1 MKRFFTFLMAV
12 WALLSISQTVKAA
25 DYYIKGSFVEGQEW
39 TKLDGKNME
48 SVGDNKY
55 SQTYQCKTA
64 GKYCFRFAGD
74 GLDYEMCPHDPFY
87 ELTQV
92 SYGVASTNHDGKAN
106 YYFYVNMESGKT
118 YTFTFD
124 NSNPSN
130 RTVACTVGGSSTT
143 PTGNFAKFY
152 LVGSMTGWDFENTDY
167 PFATTDGTNYTCTL
181 SGKSGDLYF
190 KPKGFLADGTAFKE
204 MLGPDIDT
212 PISTDFQAVK
222 YGGGAWTLF
231 NASSGKTYTITLQYN
246 GATSAPQIKY
256 SEQESG
262 SVTPPTPLT
271 NPIANRKYSEGYY
284 LVGNFFNFDGDTINY
299 KDAVFKFK
307 QQKDDKDGN
316 AVYMLEIPATL
327 TARAQVMSVDAT
339 RTPVAVYGPGE
350 VLAINNSTLPVGTDN
365 QTATTGIKDLK
376 SNIKIEDGTNYWDMT
391 TRRTQNDGVG
401 QDGSYKYYITVDK
414 ATGEPSKWEIKYTD
428 LKRVAF
434 LLSTNPFGSA
444 LTVGSTRAKNTFES
458 ENDKPQAAFNSG
470 KYFGSLYM
478 DNDDE
483 YYGVSNDLAGNNSLS
498 SSYDGYKAI
507 KNEIDRPTYNK
518 LFLFGNGGLDITQS
532 DEAKKAAANWGTFKC
547 PATSGVYVLEFNT
560 NKGNGINEA
569 AHGGTGAEILIANN
583 REIITSLSMVGP
595 AIPGTTTG
603 NKWDWASP
611 VADMDFDVSENC
623 YKLTIAT
630 TEENRN
636 QVFRFVGNHTQKINW
651 FENSSV
657 DQSEKAAIYNADGTF
672 GIGHTASPSDPN
684 EVSYTQNGTA
694 ETDKSK
700 DENLNIIWNR
710 PAGTW
715 TVRFHIYTYSQ
726 DGDNPSYRYFYTI
739 NKNSN
744 LELRDFKDVVYMS
757 EENVRNIKNRGD
769 YQYFRTW
776 SDDTAWKRPK
786 NVDVFVVSEVTAAD
800 ANNHVGFKLK
810 NINGFDSSEDV
821 IPANT
826 GVILALKENVKVP
839 GAVFHKR
846 KSLITYNTLDI
857 QLEQAKNKELSYTGE
872 GKNNLLVQCFDAKN
886 IPTEDEENVN
896 YLFGFYHAIHGLGLD
911 NETDKQGYIQ
921 NDYLL
926 GFWISNGKGLTYANS
941 SYLHIKKEIAEKLNL
956 GTSNDFSALQNQSG
970 SAKKIPAL
978 FFDFGAVDNDVTGI
992 QGVVESKTVL
1002 DGKYYTLSGQQ
1013 VEHPTVGGIY
1023 IHNGKKYVIK

>member
-12 WALLSISQTVKAA
+12 WTLLSISQTVKAA
-25 DYYIKGSFVEGQEW
+25 NYYITGFFVEGQEW

-48 SVGDNKY
+48 SVGNNQY
-55 SQTYQCKTA
+55 SQTYQCETT

-74 GLDYEMCPHDPFY
+74 DLPYQMCPYQSSY
-87 ELTQV
+87 ELTKASP
-92 SYGVASTNHDGKAN
+92 SYGVSYTYQEGKAN
-106 YYFYVNMESGKT
+106 NYFFVNMESGKA

-124 NSNPSN
+124 DSNK
-130 RTVACTVGGSSTT
+130 TVACKVSGSSTT
-143 PTGNFAKFY
+143 PTENYAKFY
-152 LVGSMTGWDFENTDY
+152 LLGSMNDWKGTDY
-167 PFATTDGTNYTCTL
+167 PFTTTDNVSYTCTL
-181 SGKSGDLYF
+181 SGKSGKLYF
-190 KPKGFLADGTAFKE
+190 KPKSSADGTWLAPGASNAYITTE
-204 MLGPDIDT
+204 YQ
-212 PISTDFQAVK
+212 STTA
-222 YGGGAWTLF
+222 GNGAWMLE
-231 NASSGKTYTITLQYN
+231 ASSDKTYTITLDCSN
-246 GATSAPQIKY
+246 AATPKIKY
-256 SEQESG
+256 SEQGSG

-307 QQKDDKDGN
+307 QQKDDEEGN

-401 QDGSYKYYITVDK
+401 QDGSYNYYITVDK

-498 SSYDGYKAI
+498 SSYNGYKAI

-560 NKGNGINEA
+560 NKGNGNNEA
-569 AHGGTGAEILIANN
+569 AHGGTGAEILIVNN
-583 REIITSLSMVGP
+583 TEIITSLSMVGP

-636 QVFRFVGNHTQKINW
+636 KVFRFVGNHTQKINW

-657 DQSEKAAIYNADGTF
+657 DQSEKAAIYNDDGTF

-726 DGDNPSYRYFYTI
+726 DGNNPSYRYFYTI

-757 EENVRNIKNRGD
+757 EENVRNIKNRGE

-800 ANNHVGFKLK
+800 ANNQVGFKLK
-810 NINGFDSSEDV
+810 NINNFDTSEDV
-821 IPANT
+821 IPAKT
-826 GVILALKENVKVP
+826 GVILALKEGDKVP

-872 GKNNLLVQCFDAKN
+872 GKTNLLVPCLEAKN
-886 IPTEDEENVN
+886 IPTADEENVN

-911 NETDKQGYIQ
+911 NALNKQGYEQ

-941 SYLHIKKEIAEKLNL
+941 SYLPIEKAKAEKLNL
-956 GTSNDFSALQNQSG
+956 GMSNDFSALQNQPG

>member
-25 DYYIKGSFVEGQEW
+25 NYYITGFFVEGQEW

-48 SVGDNKY
+48 SVGNNQY
-55 SQTYQCKTA
+55 SQTYQCETT

-74 GLDYEMCPHDPFY
+74 DLPYQMCPYQSSY
-87 ELTQV
+87 ELTKASP
-92 SYGVASTNHDGKAN
+92 SYGVSYTYQEGKAN
-106 YYFYVNMESGKT
+106 NYFFVNMESGKA

-124 NSNPSN
+124 DSNK
-130 RTVACTVGGSSTT
+130 TVACKVSGSSTT
-143 PTGNFAKFY
+143 PTENYAKFY
-152 LVGSMTGWDFENTDY
+152 LLGSMNDWKGTDY
-167 PFATTDGTNYTCTL
+167 PFTTTDNVSYTCTL
-181 SGKSGDLYF
+181 SGKSGLLYF
-190 KPKGFLADGTAFKE
+190 KPKSSADGTWLAPGASNAYITTE
-204 MLGPDIDT
+204 YQ
-212 PISTDFQAVK
+212 STTA
-222 YGGGAWTLF
+222 GNGAWMLE
-231 NASSGKTYTITLQYN
+231 ASSDKTYTITLDCSN
-246 GATSAPQIKY
+246 AATPKIKY
-256 SEQESG
+256 SEQGSG

-307 QQKDDKDGN
+307 QQKDDEEGN

-483 YYGVSNDLAGNNSLS
+483 YYGVSNDLAVNNSLS

-560 NKGNGINEA
+560 NKGNGNNEA
-569 AHGGTGAEILIANN
+569 AHGGTGAEILIVNN

-657 DQSEKAAIYNADGTF
+657 DQSEKAAIYNNDGTF

-726 DGDNPSYRYFYTI
+726 DGNNPSYRYFYTI

-800 ANNHVGFKLK
+800 ATNHVGFKLK
-810 NINGFDSSEDV
+810 NINNFDSSEDV

-826 GVILALKENVKVP
+826 GVILALKENVEVP

-857 QLEQAKNKELSYTGE
+857 QLEQAKNKYLSYTGE
-872 GKNNLLVQCFDAKN
+872 GKTNLLIPCDEAKN
-886 IPTEDEENVN
+886 IPTADEENVN

-911 NETDKQGYIQ
+911 NATDKQGYNQ

-1013 VEHPTVGGIY
+1013 VEHPTAGGIY

>member
-12 WALLSISQTVKAA
+12 WTLLSISQTVKAA
-25 DYYIKGSFVEGQEW
+25 NYYITGFFVEGQEW

-48 SVGDNKY
+48 SVGNNQY
-55 SQTYQCKTA
+55 SQTYQCETT

-74 GLDYEMCPHDPFY
+74 DLPYQMCPYQSSY
-87 ELTQV
+87 ELTKASP
-92 SYGVASTNHDGKAN
+92 SYGVSYTYQEGKAN
-106 YYFYVNMESGKT
+106 NYFFVNMESGKA

-124 NSNPSN
+124 DSNK
-130 RTVACTVGGSSTT
+130 TVACKVSGSSTT
-143 PTGNFAKFY
+143 PTENYAKFY
-152 LVGSMTGWDFENTDY
+152 LLGSMNEWKGTDY
-167 PFATTDGTNYTCTL
+167 PFTTTDNVSYTCTL
-181 SGKSGDLYF
+181 SGKSGLLYF
-190 KPKGFLADGTAFKE
+190 KPKSSADGTWLAPGASNAYITTE
-204 MLGPDIDT
+204 YQ
-212 PISTDFQAVK
+212 STTA
-222 YGGGAWTLF
+222 GNGAWMLE
-231 NASSGKTYTITLQYN
+231 ASSDKTYTITLDCSN
-246 GATSAPQIKY
+246 AATPKIKY
-256 SEQESG
+256 TEQGSG

-307 QQKDDKDGN
+307 QQKDDEEGN

-376 SNIKIEDGTNYWDMT
+376 SNIKIEDGTNYWYMT

-498 SSYDGYKAI
+498 SSYNGYKAI

-560 NKGNGINEA
+560 NKGNGNNEA
-569 AHGGTGAEILIANN
+569 GHGGTGAEILIVNN
-583 REIITSLSMVGP
+583 QEIITSLSMVGP

-657 DQSEKAAIYNADGTF
+657 DQSEMAAKYNDDGTF

-684 EVSYTQNGTA
+684 EVSYTQNGLDK
-694 ETDKSK
+694 TDKSNE
-700 DENLNIIWNR
+700 DNLDIIWNR

-726 DGDNPSYRYFYTI
+726 DGNNPSYRYFYTI

-757 EENVRNIKNRGD
+757 EENVRHIKGRGD

-810 NINGFDSSEDV
+810 NINNFDSSEDV
-821 IPANT
+821 IPAKT
-826 GVILALKENVKVP
+826 GVILALKENVEVP

-872 GKNNLLVQCFDAKN
+872 GKNNLLVKCFDAKN

-911 NETDKQGYIQ
+911 NATDKQGYIQ

-941 SYLHIKKEIAEKLNL
+941 SYLPIKKEIAEKLNL

-978 FFDFGAVDNDVTGI
+978 FFDFSAVDNDVTGI

>member
-25 DYYIKGSFVEGQEW
+25 DDVYLMTAESINGVTGNYQIPSNHQMDLESDDTYKIKIESSSPDNIYFRVGVNSSPQKEFFPSGDGESLSITEEGSQISSKPAYNSGDGAWKVSFDKNTYEYITIHVVISGQ
-39 TKLDGKNME
+39 TKVWVDGK
-48 SVGDNKY
+48 K
-55 SQTYQCKTA
+55 K
-64 GKYCFRFAGD
+64 
-74 GLDYEMCPHDPFY
+74 
-87 ELTQV
+87 
-92 SYGVASTNHDGKAN
+92 
-106 YYFYVNMESGKT
+106 
-118 YTFTFD
+118 
-124 NSNPSN
+124 
-130 RTVACTVGGSSTT
+130 
-143 PTGNFAKFY
+143 
-152 LVGSMTGWDFENTDY
+152 
-167 PFATTDGTNYTCTL
+167 
-181 SGKSGDLYF
+181 
-190 KPKGFLADGTAFKE
+190 
-204 MLGPDIDT
+204 
-212 PISTDFQAVK
+212 
-222 YGGGAWTLF
+222 
-231 NASSGKTYTITLQYN
+231 SSGT
-246 GATSAPQIKY
+246 
-256 SEQESG
+256 
-262 SVTPPTPLT
+262 VTPPTPLT
-271 NPIANRKYSEGYY
+271 NPIAKRKYSEGYY
-284 LVGNFFNFDGDTINY
+284 LVGNFFNFDGPTINY
-299 KDAVFKFK
+299 DDAVFKFK
-307 QQKDDKDGN
+307 QQKDDAEGN

-339 RTPVAVYGPGE
+339 RTPVAVYGPGS
-350 VLAINNSTLPVGTDN
+350 VLAINNSTLPVGEDN
-365 QTATTGIKDLK
+365 QTATTGIQNLK
-376 SNIKIEDGTNYWDMT
+376 SSTEIKDDGTNYWDMT
-391 TRRTQNDGVG
+391 TRRTKYDGVG

-434 LLSTNPFGSA
+434 LLSTNPLSSA
-444 LTVGSTRAKNTFES
+444 LTVGSTRAKNEVES
-458 ENDKPQAAFNSG
+458 DKNQANFHSG

-478 DNDDE
+478 DKDDE
-483 YYGVSNDLAGNNSLS
+483 YYGVSNDLASNESMRKY
-498 SSYDGYKAI
+498 SYGYDAI
-507 KNEIDRPTYNK
+507 ENDIDRPTYNK
-518 LFLFGNGGLDITQS
+518 LFLFGNGGLDVTQS
-532 DEAKKAAANWGTFKC
+532 ESTQAAANWGTFKC
-547 PATSGVYVLEFNT
+547 PTEGGVRVIEFNT
-560 NKGNGINEA
+560 NKGNNDVGEY
-569 AHGGTGAEILIANN
+569 HGGTGAEFQMKSD
-583 REIITSLSMVGP
+583 REVITSLSMVGP

-603 NKWDWASP
+603 NKWDWAST

-715 TVRFHIYTYSQ
+715 TVRFHIYTYLI
-726 DGDNPSYRYFYTI
+726 GDNPSFRYFYTI

-786 NVDVFVVSEVTAAD
+786 NVDVFVVSKVTPAD
-800 ANNHVGFKLK
+800 ETHNVGFELTK
-810 NINGFDSSEDV
+810 INNFDPSEDV

-826 GVILALKENVKVP
+826 GVILALKENVDVP

-857 QLEQAKNKELSYTGE
+857 QLEQAKNKYLSYTGE
-872 GKNNLLVQCFDAKN
+872 GKTSLLIPCVKAKN
-886 IPTEDEENVN
+886 IPTQEGDNVN

-911 NETDKQGYIQ
+911 NASDKQGYNQ

-926 GFWISNGKGLTYANS
+926 GFWISNGNGMFYSNS
-941 SYLHIKKEIAEKLNL
+941 CYLQIAKDTAEKLNL
-956 GTSNDFSALQNQSG
+956 GTNNNTFDNIPTNPQGVRL
-970 SAKKIPAL
+970 IPAL
-978 FFDFGAVDNDVTGI
+978 LRDFANIDSDVTGI
-992 QGVVESKTVL
+992 KDVVNNGKLS

-1013 VEHPTVGGIY
+1013 VEHPTAGGIY
-1023 IHNGKKYVIK
+1023 IHNGKKYIVK

>member
-12 WALLSISQTVKAA
+12 WTLLSISQTVKAA
-25 DYYIKGSFVEGQEW
+25 NYYITGFFVEGQEW

-48 SVGDNKY
+48 SVGNNQY
-55 SQTYQCKTA
+55 SQTYQCETT

-74 GLDYEMCPHDPFY
+74 DLPYQMCPYQSSY
-87 ELTQV
+87 ELTKASP
-92 SYGVASTNHDGKAN
+92 SYGVSYTYQEGKAN
-106 YYFYVNMESGKT
+106 NYFFVNMESGKA

-124 NSNPSN
+124 DSNK
-130 RTVACTVGGSSTT
+130 TVACKVSGSSTT
-143 PTGNFAKFY
+143 PTENYAKFY
-152 LVGSMTGWDFENTDY
+152 LLGSMNEWKGTDY
-167 PFATTDGTNYTCTL
+167 PFTTTDNVSYTCTL
-181 SGKSGDLYF
+181 SGKSGLLYF
-190 KPKGFLADGTAFKE
+190 KPKSSADGTWLAPGASNAYITTE
-204 MLGPDIDT
+204 YQ
-212 PISTDFQAVK
+212 STTA
-222 YGGGAWTLF
+222 GNGAWMLE
-231 NASSGKTYTITLQYN
+231 ASSDKTYTITLDCSN
-246 GATSAPQIKY
+246 AATPKIKY
-256 SEQESG
+256 SEQGSG

-307 QQKDDKDGN
+307 QQKDDEEGN

-498 SSYDGYKAI
+498 SSYNGYKAI

-560 NKGNGINEA
+560 NKGNGNNEA
-569 AHGGTGAEILIANN
+569 AHGGTGAEILIVNN
-583 REIITSLSMVGP
+583 QEIITSLSMVGP

-657 DQSEKAAIYNADGTF
+657 DQSEMAAKYNDDGTF

-684 EVSYTQNGTA
+684 EVSYTQNGLDK
-694 ETDKSK
+694 TDKSNE
-700 DENLNIIWNR
+700 DNLDIIWNR

-726 DGDNPSYRYFYTI
+726 DGNNPSYRYFYTI

-757 EENVRNIKNRGD
+757 EENVRHIKGRGD

-810 NINGFDSSEDV
+810 NINNFDSSEDV

-826 GVILALKENVKVP
+826 GVILALKENDEVP

-857 QLEQAKNKELSYTGE
+857 QLEQAKNKELSYSGE
-872 GKNNLLVQCFDAKN
+872 GKTNLLVKCIEAKN
-886 IPTEDEENVN
+886 IPTEEGENVN

-911 NETDKQGYIQ
+911 NATDKQGYNQ

-941 SYLHIKKEIAEKLNL
+941 SYLPIKKATAEKLNL
-956 GTSNDFSALQNQSG
+956 GTSNDFSALQNQPTG
-970 SAKKIPAL
+970 AKNIPAL

>member
-1 MKRFFTFLMAV
+1 ML
-12 WALLSISQTVKAA
+12 
-25 DYYIKGSFVEGQEW
+25 
-39 TKLDGKNME
+39 
-48 SVGDNKY
+48 
-55 SQTYQCKTA
+55 
-64 GKYCFRFAGD
+64 FR
-74 GLDYEMCPHDPFY
+74 
-87 ELTQV
+87 
-92 SYGVASTNHDGKAN
+92 S
-106 YYFYVNMESGKT
+106 
-118 YTFTFD
+118 
-124 NSNPSN
+124 
-130 RTVACTVGGSSTT
+130 
-143 PTGNFAKFY
+143 
-152 LVGSMTGWDFENTDY
+152 
-167 PFATTDGTNYTCTL
+167 
-181 SGKSGDLYF
+181 
-190 KPKGFLADGTAFKE
+190 
-204 MLGPDIDT
+204 
-212 PISTDFQAVK
+212 
-222 YGGGAWTLF
+222 
-231 NASSGKTYTITLQYN
+231 
-246 GATSAPQIKY
+246 
-256 SEQESG
+256 
-262 SVTPPTPLT
+262 
-271 NPIANRKYSEGYY
+271 
-284 LVGNFFNFDGDTINY
+284 
-299 KDAVFKFK
+299 
-307 QQKDDKDGN
+307 
-316 AVYMLEIPATL
+316 
-327 TARAQVMSVDAT
+327 
-339 RTPVAVYGPGE
+339 
-350 VLAINNSTLPVGTDN
+350 
-365 QTATTGIKDLK
+365 
-376 SNIKIEDGTNYWDMT
+376 
-391 TRRTQNDGVG
+391 
-401 QDGSYKYYITVDK
+401 
-414 ATGEPSKWEIKYTD
+414 
-428 LKRVAF
+428 
-434 LLSTNPFGSA
+434 
-444 LTVGSTRAKNTFES
+444 
-458 ENDKPQAAFNSG
+458 
-470 KYFGSLYM
+470 
-478 DNDDE
+478 
-483 YYGVSNDLAGNNSLS
+483 
-498 SSYDGYKAI
+498 
-507 KNEIDRPTYNK
+507 
-518 LFLFGNGGLDITQS
+518 
-532 DEAKKAAANWGTFKC
+532 
-547 PATSGVYVLEFNT
+547 
-560 NKGNGINEA
+560 
-569 AHGGTGAEILIANN
+569 
-583 REIITSLSMVGP
+583 
-595 AIPGTTTG
+595 
-603 NKWDWASP
+603 
-611 VADMDFDVSENC
+611 
-623 YKLTIAT
+623 
-630 TEENRN
+630 RN

-726 DGDNPSYRYFYTI
+726 DGNNPSYRYFYTI

-926 GFWISNGKGLTYANS
+926 GFWISNGKGLTYANC

>member
-12 WALLSISQTVKAA
+12 WTLLSISQTVKAA
-25 DYYIKGSFVEGQEW
+25 DYYIMGSFVEGQEW
-39 TKLDGKNME
+39 TKLDGKIME
-48 SVGDNKY
+48 SVGNNMY
-55 SQTYQCKTA
+55 SQTYQCETT
-64 GKYCFRFAGD
+64 GKYCFRFAGGD
-74 GLDYEMCPHDPFY
+74 LPYQMCPYQSSY
-87 ELTQV
+87 ELTKASP
-92 SYGVASTNHDGKAN
+92 SYGVSFTNQEGKAN
-106 YYFYVNMESGKT
+106 NYFFVNMESGKA

-124 NSNPSN
+124 DSNK
-130 RTVACTVGGSSTT
+130 TVACKVSGSSTT
-143 PTGNFAKFY
+143 PTENYAKFY
-152 LVGSMTGWDFENTDY
+152 LLGSMNDWKGTDY
-167 PFATTDGTNYTCTL
+167 PFTTTDNVSYTCTL
-181 SGKSGDLYF
+181 SGKSGLLYF
-190 KPKGFLADGTAFKE
+190 KPKSSADGTWLAPGASNAYITTE
-204 MLGPDIDT
+204 YQ
-212 PISTDFQAVK
+212 STTA
-222 YGGGAWTLF
+222 GNGAWMLK
-231 NASSGKTYTITLQYN
+231 ASSDKTYTITLDCSN
-246 GATSAPQIKY
+246 AATPKIKY
-256 SEQESG
+256 TEEG
-262 SVTPPTPLT
+262 GGTVTPPTPPT
-271 NPIANRKYSEGYY
+271 PSGENPIANRKYSEGYY
-284 LVGNFFNFDGDTINY
+284 LVGNFFNFDGDDINY

-307 QQKDDKDGN
+307 QQKDDEDGN

-339 RTPVAVYGPGE
+339 RTPVAVYGPGI
-350 VLAINNSTLPVGTDN
+350 VRAINNSTLPVGEDN
-365 QTATTGIKDLK
+365 QTATTGIQNLTSSTEIVD
-376 SNIKIEDGTNYWDMT
+376 DGTNCWDMT
-391 TRRTQNDGVG
+391 TRRTQYDGVG

-434 LLSTNPFGSA
+434 LLSTNPLSSA
-444 LTVGSTRAKNTFES
+444 LTVGSTRVKNTFEGPS
-458 ENDKPQAAFNSG
+458 DKNQADFGSG
-470 KYFGSLYM
+470 RYYGSLYM
-478 DNDDE
+478 DKDDE
-483 YYGVSNDLAGNNSLS
+483 YYGVSNDLRGNENVSKH
-498 SSYDGYKAI
+498 SYGYGAI
-507 KNEIDRPTYNK
+507 TNEIDRPTYNK
-518 LFLFGNGGLDITQS
+518 LFLFGNGGLDVTDS
-532 DEAKKAAANWGTFKC
+532 KNTKAAANWGTFKC
-547 PATSGVYVLEFNT
+547 PTEGGVRVLEFNT
-560 NKGNGINEA
+560 NKGNNDVES
-569 AHGGTGAEILIANN
+569 AHGGTGAEFQMRSD
-583 REIITSLSMVGP
+583 REVVTSLSMVGP

-603 NKWDWASP
+603 IKWDWASP

-651 FENSSV
+651 FENSNV
-657 DQSEKAAIYNADGTF
+657 EPSEMAAEYKDNGRF

-684 EVSYTQNGTA
+684 EVSYTQDGLNKN
-694 ETDKSK
+694 DKSNE
-700 DENLNIIWNR
+700 DNLDIRWNR

-715 TVRFHIYTYSQ
+715 TVRFHIYTYSSQ
-726 DGDNPSYRYFYTI
+726 DGNAPSFRYFYTI

-810 NINGFDSSEDV
+810 NINNFDSSEDV
-821 IPANT
+821 IPAKT
-826 GVILALKENVKVP
+826 GVILALKENVEVP

-857 QLEQAKNKELSYTGE
+857 QLEQAKYKELSYTGE
-872 GKNNLLVQCFDAKN
+872 GKTNLLIPCTEAKN
-886 IPTEDEENVN
+886 IPTADEVNVN

-911 NETDKQGYIQ
+911 NATDKQGYNQ
-921 NDYLL
+921 KDYLL

-941 SYLHIKKEIAEKLNL
+941 SYLRIKKEIAEKLNL
-956 GTSNDFSALQNQSG
+956 GTRNDFDALQNQSG

>member
-12 WALLSISQTVKAA
+12 WTLLSISQTVKAA
-25 DYYIKGSFVEGQEW
+25 DEVYLLTGENINGAGGSYDIPSNHKMEPESGDTYKIKIESSSPDVFYFRVGVNSSNKYQLAPSTDQEVLSITEEGASISAKSASEKDKDAWKVSFDKNTYEYITIHVVIKGE
-39 TKLDGKNME
+39 TKVWVDGKKK
-48 SVGDNKY
+48 D
-55 SQTYQCKTA
+55 
-64 GKYCFRFAGD
+64 
-74 GLDYEMCPHDPFY
+74 
-87 ELTQV
+87 
-92 SYGVASTNHDGKAN
+92 
-106 YYFYVNMESGKT
+106 SGT
-118 YTFTFD
+118 
-124 NSNPSN
+124 
-130 RTVACTVGGSSTT
+130 
-143 PTGNFAKFY
+143 
-152 LVGSMTGWDFENTDY
+152 
-167 PFATTDGTNYTCTL
+167 
-181 SGKSGDLYF
+181 
-190 KPKGFLADGTAFKE
+190 
-204 MLGPDIDT
+204 
-212 PISTDFQAVK
+212 
-222 YGGGAWTLF
+222 
-231 NASSGKTYTITLQYN
+231 
-246 GATSAPQIKY
+246 
-256 SEQESG
+256 
-262 SVTPPTPLT
+262 VTPPTPSGE

-284 LVGNFFNFDGDTINY
+284 LVGNFFNFDGDDINY
-299 KDAVFKFK
+299 NDAVFKFK
-307 QQKDDKDGN
+307 QQKDDAEGN

-365 QTATTGIKDLK
+365 QTATTGIQDLK
-376 SNIKIEDGTNYWDMT
+376 SNIKIEDGTNYWNMT
-391 TRRTQNDGVG
+391 TRRTQYDGVG

-444 LTVGSTRAKNTFES
+444 LTVGSTRAKNTFEG
-458 ENDKPQAAFNSG
+458 ENDKINANFVSG

-478 DNDDE
+478 DKDDE

-726 DGDNPSYRYFYTI
+726 DGNNPSYRYFYTI

-786 NVDVFVVSEVTAAD
+786 DVDVFVVSEVTAAD

-810 NINGFDSSEDV
+810 NINNFDSSEDV
-821 IPANT
+821 IPAGT
-826 GVILALKENVKVP
+826 GVILALKENFEVP

-857 QLEQAKNKELSYTGE
+857 QLEQAKNKYLSYTGE
-872 GKNNLLVQCFDAKN
+872 GKTNLLIPCPEAKN
-886 IPTEDEENVN
+886 IPTEDKEYVN

-911 NETDKQGYIQ
+911 NETDKQGYNQ
-921 NDYLL
+921 KDYLL

-941 SYLHIKKEIAEKLNL
+941 SYLHIKKAIAEKLNL
-956 GTSNDFSALQNQSG
+956 GTRNDFDALQNQSG

-1013 VEHPTVGGIY
+1013 VEHPTAGGIY